1 MSKRFSELLTPVTL
15 KTKQLKAV
23 HKYSKSYI
31 TVQAYIETNII
42 YCQNFLQAT
51 LPGGVDS

>member
-42 YCQNFLQAT
+42 YRKII
-51 LPGGVDS
+51 GVDS